1 VNEKLQNASAAG
13 SSAKRPDLDW
23 SQVRETM
30 TMLCLAVAQI
40 RCTLTDGDSSVN
52 SLVAQFTQILT
63 ENIAIRDALAGITP
77 TSDPITVRDSLLVHS
92 DEALRDIN
100 QAITNFQFYD
110 RLSQRLDHV
119 AKSLQELTTL
129 ISRPDQ
135 LYNPNA
141 WAAIQENIRV
151 SYSMESERLMFEHIM
166 QGASIADALEI
177 YRHQFSVEKSR
188 NDTTDDEIE
197 LF

>member
-1 VNEKLQNASAAG
+1 MTDNSQGAPLTG

-23 SQVRETM
+23 SQVRETI

-63 ENIAIRDALAGITP
+63 ENLAIRDALQTITP
-77 TSDPITVRDSLLVHS
+77 DSEPMQIRTMLVGHS

-100 QAITNFQFYD
+100 LAITNFQFYD

-119 AKSLQELTTL
+119 AQSLQQLSTL
-129 ISRPDQ
+129 ISRPEQ
-135 LYNPNA
+135 LYNPGA
-141 WAAIQENIRV
+141 WAAIQDGIRS

-166 QGASIADALEI
+166 QGASVEDALKI
-177 YRHQFSVEKSR
+177 YRHHFSAEKSR